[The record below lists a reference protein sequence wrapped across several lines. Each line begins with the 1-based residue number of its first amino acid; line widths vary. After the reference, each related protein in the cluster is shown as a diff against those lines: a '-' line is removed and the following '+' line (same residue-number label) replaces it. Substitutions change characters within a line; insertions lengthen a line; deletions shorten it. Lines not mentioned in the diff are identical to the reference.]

1 MSSTSLLHSYWL
13 MNVGLTAALGNL
25 LIFLASL
32 QAMCCEDYTE
42 NTIKRRPSVGGFQSS
57 TSASYFIT
65 DMLAISALGSC
76 PSLILFQPNFETF
89 LLYIAD
95 ISWNGN
101 DEIPLCIRSRKRASR
116 GSTNYPPPAVDE
128 FLRNLIKFPVWVFDI
143 YGAERPAYCMQD
155 SFHCDNF

>member
-1 MSSTSLLHSYWL
+1 MSTFEEKVFFDISFACLTCLFCETCRKMFFPKFGLFLIAVSLY
-13 MNVGLTAALGNL
+13 N
-25 LIFLASL
+25 
-32 QAMCCEDYTE
+32 
-42 NTIKRRPSVGGFQSS
+42 
-57 TSASYFIT
+57 
-65 DMLAISALGSC
+65 ALGSC

>member
-1 MSSTSLLHSYWL
+1 

-65 DMLAISALGSC
+65 DMLAIRTHDRGPFIPIL
-76 PSLILFQPNFETF
+76 LI
-89 LLYIAD
+89 
-95 ISWNGN
+95 
-101 DEIPLCIRSRKRASR
+101 
-116 GSTNYPPPAVDE
+116 
-128 FLRNLIKFPVWVFDI
+128 
-143 YGAERPAYCMQD
+143 
-155 SFHCDNF
+155 